1 MQPHM
6 VLEVKYNAWRYASIN
21 AQQRHDAS
29 QPQAGPA
36 IRDANYRLDRIR

>member
-6 VLEVKYNAWRYASIN
+6 VLEGKYNAWRYVS

-29 QPQAGPA
+29 QPQACPA
-36 IRDANYRLDRIR
+36 IRDANYPLDEIR